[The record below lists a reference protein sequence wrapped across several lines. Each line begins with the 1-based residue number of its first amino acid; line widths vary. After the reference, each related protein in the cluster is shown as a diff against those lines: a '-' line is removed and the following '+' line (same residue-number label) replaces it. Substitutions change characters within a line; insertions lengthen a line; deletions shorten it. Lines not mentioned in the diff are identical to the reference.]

1 MRRLAWSQLR
11 FRTVRLLALL
21 VGMLVATTA
30 FTVLTAASRTSQ
42 LRTVGTVTAHFV
54 PAYDILV
61 RPGGARTALETKTDT
76 VQPNFL
82 SGLYGGITMAQYHQ
96 IAAIPGVQ
104 VAAPIAMV
112 GYTLLA
118 SQLSSPLPAADLSRP
133 GRQLYRVTSTWISQ
147 GGTSRVTQPP
157 SYVYVTPQRLGFDL
171 DGTVIGPKIARTTTQ
186 TERLPDGK
194 NVTICP
200 ADAILDPGV
209 DPFGVAA
216 QSDCT
221 AWSKVNG
228 YGPGP
233 YFSRANP
240 RSDVDWVI
248 PVLIAAVDP
257 VAEAKLDGLNRAVIS
272 GHYLAQN
279 TRDAGTSG
287 IFPVLAS
294 SASGLDESAVTQVA
308 TLTAPASPPSMTV
321 PWMTQHATAP
331 GHVISTTTTT
341 ARQAYQ
347 QLLAA
352 LAIKTDRPAGNVPGN
367 TVMYAGKDESGGPV
381 GVEAYWS
388 VGPTSYRRSRSGAL
402 VARLTRNPPSAWY
415 AGGAQVASMDD
426 ADNQYRTVSVHAPAG
441 TSFTSVAAS
450 PQLVGIFNPAKINEF
465 DPLSRVPLGAYA
477 PVVAAPADP
486 AANQALHDGDLLPNQ
501 NLGGYVSQPVD
512 LVTTLSALPA
522 LQNTGYYGQDVQ
534 AGDPI
539 SVIRV
544 RVAGVTGP
552 NPVSLE
558 RIREVAQQIAV
569 RTHLDVDIVAGS
581 SPSPT
586 TVNLP
591 AGKFGQPALALT
603 ENWVK
608 KGVVVAILTAIDKNS
623 LVLFILIL
631 VVCVLFVANSA
642 SVAIR
647 GRRRELGVLACLGWT
662 RPRLFATVLGEL
674 GAIGLTAGILG
685 AAAALPLSS
694 ALGLHASPGRAVLA
708 VPIAIVIAV
717 VAGLIPA
724 WLAAS
729 AEPVASVRPPVLE
742 IRRARHP
749 AGVTGLAVA
758 NVLRTPGR
766 SLVGA
771 ISLAVGVAALT
782 VLAAVSFA
790 FRGVLVGSLLGN
802 AVAVQ
807 VRGVDYVAVIATVV
821 LGVLAVADVIFL
833 NIRDRAAELATIRSF
848 GWREAAL
855 SRLVV
860 TEGAIIGL
868 AGSII
873 GAALGLIVAADF
885 AGQLPAALYIVGAAA
900 AIAGA
905 VVTAAAALLPAQAL
919 RRMPAAHLLA
929 EE

>member
-11 FRTVRLLALL
+11 FRTVRLVALL
-21 VGMLVATTA
+21 AGLLLATTA
-30 FTVLTAASRTSQ
+30 FTVLTAASRTAQ
-42 LRTVGTVTAHFV
+42 LRTVGTVTAHFK

-61 RPGGARTALETKTDT
+61 RPKGSRTALETQTNT

-171 DGTVIGPKIARTTTQ
+171 DATVIGPKIARTTTQ

-200 ADAILDPGV
+200 ADAILEPGV

-272 GHYLAQN
+272 GHYLAEK

-352 LAIKTDRPAGNVPGN
+352 LAIKTARPAGNVPGN

-450 PQLVGIFNPAKINEF
+450 PQLVGLFNPAKIKAF

-477 PVVAAPADP
+477 A
-486 AANQALHDGDLLPNQ
+486 
-501 NLGGYVSQPVD
+501 
-512 LVTTLSALPA
+512 
-522 LQNTGYYGQDVQ
+522 
-534 AGDPI
+534 
-539 SVIRV
+539 
-544 RVAGVTGP
+544 
-552 NPVSLE
+552 
-558 RIREVAQQIAV
+558 
-569 RTHLDVDIVAGS
+569 
-581 SPSPT
+581 
-586 TVNLP
+586 
-591 AGKFGQPALALT
+591 
-603 ENWVK
+603 
-608 KGVVVAILTAIDKNS
+608 
-623 LVLFILIL
+623 
-631 VVCVLFVANSA
+631 C
-642 SVAIR
+642 
-647 GRRRELGVLACLGWT
+647 GRR
-662 RPRLFATVLGEL
+662 
-674 GAIGLTAGILG
+674 
-685 AAAALPLSS
+685 
-694 ALGLHASPGRAVLA
+694 PGRA
-708 VPIAIVIAV
+708 
-717 VAGLIPA
+717 
-724 WLAAS
+724 
-729 AEPVASVRPPVLE
+729 RQQ
-742 IRRARHP
+742 
-749 AGVTGLAVA
+749 TG
-758 NVLRTPGR
+758 RCT
-766 SLVGA
+766 
-771 ISLAVGVAALT
+771 
-782 VLAAVSFA
+782 
-790 FRGVLVGSLLGN
+790 
-802 AVAVQ
+802 
-807 VRGVDYVAVIATVV
+807 
-821 LGVLAVADVIFL
+821 
-833 NIRDRAAELATIRSF
+833 
-848 GWREAAL
+848 
-855 SRLVV
+855 
-860 TEGAIIGL
+860 
-868 AGSII
+868 
-873 GAALGLIVAADF
+873 
-885 AGQLPAALYIVGAAA
+885 A
-900 AIAGA
+900 AICCRIRIWAD
-905 VVTAAAALLPAQAL
+905 T
-919 RRMPAAHLLA
+919 
-929 EE
+929 